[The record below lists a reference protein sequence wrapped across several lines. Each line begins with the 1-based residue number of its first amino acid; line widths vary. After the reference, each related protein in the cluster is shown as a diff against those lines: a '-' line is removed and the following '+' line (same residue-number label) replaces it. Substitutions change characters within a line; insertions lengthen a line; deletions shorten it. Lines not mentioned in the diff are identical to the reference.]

1 MWLMTNKSFV
11 SIVEHRDDPNLL
23 CVRGRFKGDVDQFLG
38 RKVEVETP
46 DADYRFRAVAPRTL
60 VGERMLIAVGSVD
73 YPNFKN
79 SVREKWRHD
88 AYLDVWGV
96 MWREQKARVK
106 ATVAKVGKRF
116 SSGGVVP
123 GAAVP
128 PKLLLPGEVMVSKAL
143 SRKPIKA

>member
-38 RKVEVETP
+38 KKVEVETP
-46 DADYRFRAVAPRTL
+46 DADYRFRAVAERDL
-60 VGERMLIAVGSVD
+60 VSHCMLVAALGID

-96 MWREQKARVK
+96 MWREQKARV
-106 ATVAKVGKRF
+106 AAAVARVAKVGRRR
-116 SSGGVVP
+116 VV
-123 GAAVP
+123 
-128 PKLLLPGEVMVSKAL
+128 KA
-143 SRKPIKA
+143 